1 MTRRVKAVIWD
12 LDGTVWDGILGEGM
26 TPVPR
31 PAVVDIIRELDD
43 RGVLQSIASRNSDEA
58 LDALAG
64 FQLAEYFLHP
74 QLGAGAKSAAVARIC
89 DLLGVATDATVF
101 VDDEP
106 YERAEVSHAHP
117 DLVCLDA
124 AEAPSLLARA
134 DLVIDAGTRL
144 PRRRLHLEE
153 LQRRAAEAEA
163 GPAMTSEQFLE
174 TLDMRLALRR
184 VSPADLPRVHELME
198 RTHQLTTIGDA
209 IAADELAAACRSP
222 DHLALVAALTDRFGA
237 YGTIGFALIHAG
249 ERWTLRALMISC
261 RVRDRGIGSAVL
273 ACAQRGAV
281 RRGKPLRAHFVRTP
295 RNRIMYV
302 TLKLAGFADC
312 PASDPPH
319 LEADPS
325 LISPLP
331 AWLRVDDEAGLL

>member
-12 LDGTVWDGILGEGM
+12 LDGTVWDGILGEAM

-31 PAVVDIIRELDD
+31 PAVVALIRELDD

-106 YERAEVSHAHP
+106 YDRAEVKAAHP
-117 DLVCLDA
+117 DILCLDA
-124 AEAPSLLARA
+124 AEAPSLLARG

-144 PRRRLHLEE
+144 NRRRLHLVE
-153 LQRRAAEAEA
+153 LQRRAAEA
-163 GPAMTSEQFLE
+163 GPETTSEQFLE
-174 TLDMRLALRR
+174 SLDMRLALRR
-184 VSPADLPRVHELME
+184 ALPSDLPRVHELME
-198 RTHQLTTIGDA
+198 RTHQLTTVGDA
-209 IAADELAAACRSP
+209 IAADELAAACWSS
-222 DHLALVAALTDRFGA
+222 DHLAIVADLTDRFGA
-237 YGTIGFALIHAG
+237 YGTIGFALIQAG
-249 ERWTLRALMISC
+249 AHWTLRALMISC

-281 RRGKPLRAHFVRTP
+281 KRGKPLRAHFLRTP

-302 TLKLAGFADC
+302 TLKLAGFQDC

-325 LISPLP
+325 LVSPLP